1 MRVTRLL
8 LGIWFPSTLLPIR
21 ALNLVLS
28 ITDGAQNAHHDLVVD
43 RVRVFVD

>member
-21 ALNLVLS
+21 APIWFPS